1 MNRITRARKGD
12 RLTWQLV
19 GTRIARPG
27 DLVRTPR
34 GSIVMETSESRASKW
49 LCATAFV
56 VGDMVTGVCSHVL
69 GDITV
74 KYSWESQFVDFD
86 ERHHSKSCKIMRKEL
101 LIKFVLLY
109 KEKLFWIC
117 SNNIERR
124 EKRENKR
131 EKWFIMTVYM
141 TFNYLYLA
149 CHKNFLISANCT
161 VLVHSRHLLYSF
173 YRKIYS
179 IKSFTFMNLPKPYR
193 SSARL

>member
-1 MNRITRARKGD
+1 MA
-12 RLTWQLV
+12 
-19 GTRIARPG
+19 
-27 DLVRTPR
+27 
-34 GSIVMETSESRASKW
+34 
-49 LCATAFV
+49 LCY
-56 VGDMVTGVCSHVL
+56 GVCRRRHGHWRLLARSRRN
-69 GDITV
+69 ITV

-86 ERHHSKSCKIMRKEL
+86 ERHHSKSCKIVRKEL

-124 EKRENKR
+124 KKRENKR

-149 CHKNFLISANCT
+149 CLKNFLISANCT

-179 IKSFTFMNLPKPYR
+179 IKSFTFTNLRHR
-193 SSARL
+193 SHIEARQDSKCLMAHNNKLADARTSLGERREMMGLSWSYNF